1 MIELVIFISANVDV
15 RVNQWQHFLKVS
27 AAETQTKSQMKTLKV
42 REIQKQWSRIACKK
56 NSHSHMFF
64 RIGVL
69 KNFVIFTGK
78 HMCWS
83 HSLIKLL
90 AFRPAESQAVT
101 EVIHI
106 LVYHFVY
113 FLKWLICLKKICLFS
128 KVLERLIAFWNSS
141 KVIRKIT
148 CYVKNAR
155 KFFR

>member
-1 MIELVIFISANVDV
+1 MIELAIFISANVDV

-69 KNFVIFTGK
+69 KYFVILTGK

-83 HSLIKLL
+83 HTLTKLL
-90 AFRPAESQAVT
+90 AFRPAESQLFT

-106 LVYHFVY
+106 LIYHCVC
-113 FLKWLICLKKICLFS
+113 FLDWLICLKKNCLFS
-128 KVLERLIAFWNSS
+128 KIINFGMLN
-141 KVIRKIT
+141 
-148 CYVKNAR
+148 
-155 KFFR
+155 

>member
-1 MIELVIFISANVDV
+1 MIELAIFISANVDV

-69 KNFVIFTGK
+69 KYFVILTGK

-83 HSLIKLL
+83 HTLTKLL
-90 AFRPAESQAVT
+90 AFRPAESQLFT

-106 LVYHFVY
+106 LIYHCVC
-113 FLKWLICLKKICLFS
+113 FLDWLICLTKNCLFS
-128 KVLERLIAFWNSS
+128 KIINFGMLN
-141 KVIRKIT
+141 
-148 CYVKNAR
+148 
-155 KFFR
+155 